1 MLVACA
7 TTTKFMETEERR
19 ERRKERGREK
29 EVLSRGGACQEATA
43 RRGAKGA

>member
-7 TTTKFMETEERR
+7 TTTKFMETER
-19 ERRKERGREK
+19 EKRETAKKKEK
-29 EVLSRGGACQEATA
+29 EVLSRGEACQEATA